1 MMDDRLYIDSIDAM
15 RETDGYETLLS
26 SIRQSFDQAVRDD
39 VTPLFTTDAA
49 DLYTLFLENIP
60 EAARQC
66 YNCSTCRRFVNQFGR
81 LVSINAE
88 SGKQTAIMWSG
99 QVPEFFQQAVATIKS
114 KVEAANITGVFVT
127 DKTELGCAKTGIWTH
142 MAVDVPKKIIY
153 KGRIGTTFQ
162 EAARKAEDYKV
173 LRSSIAKYPQKD
185 VETAVNLLRS
195 DALYRGEQILP
206 MAEWFLETIKLAHGK
221 ADANNI
227 LWYRAASAPRG
238 FCHIPAGMVG
248 TLLDDIMEGYS
259 VSAIKDRFNEKMHP
273 LQYQRP
279 QAAPTAG
286 NVKRAEEIVAK
297 LGLEKSL
304 ERRYAHL
311 DEVQA
316 IWKPVKE
323 DSSQRDK
330 GILLEKTT
338 AFGGVFA
345 GIPIKKKRSEDKY
358 QMEAP
363 ETVITFE
370 KFRRTVLTSAEKME
384 LLVTDH
390 NDSYAA
396 LLTAAHSDAPP
407 IIQWDREDERNPFS
421 WYLYI
426 NGSSCE
432 QWNLSPGWNAVTA
445 VVLQPNM
452 WSGRPCGF
460 NTNGAMFIVEGAK
473 DLKGPSSACL
483 FPNFLKGELYE
494 VRATIEAYSNNTKLV
509 GNEDADACGLLIQ
522 SSSKNL
528 SVKLRVTTDV
538 GVALYKIDRWD

>member
-1 MMDDRLYIDSIDAM
+1 MMDDRLYIDSIEAR

-26 SIRQSFDQAVRDD
+26 GIRQSFDQAMRDD
-39 VTPLFTTDAA
+39 ATPLFTTDAA

-60 EAARQC
+60 EEDRQC
-66 YNCSTCRRFVNQFGR
+66 YNCNTCRRFVNQFGR

-88 SGKQTAIMWSG
+88 SGQQTAIMWSG
-99 QVPEFFQQAVATIKS
+99 QVPEFFRQAVAAIKA
-114 KVEAANITGVFVT
+114 KAEAANITGVFVT
-127 DKTELGCAKTGIWTH
+127 DKTELGCARTGIWKH
-142 MAVDVPKKIIY
+142 MAVEVPKKIIY

-195 DALYRGEQILP
+195 DALYRGEQILQ
-206 MAEWFLETIKLAHGK
+206 MAEWFLETIKLAQGK
-221 ADANNI
+221 ANADNL

-238 FCHIPAGMVG
+238 FCHIPASMVG
-248 TLLDDIMEGYS
+248 TLLEDIMEGYS
-259 VSAIKDRFNEKMHP
+259 ISAIKDRFNEKMHP

-297 LGLEKSL
+297 LGLKKSL
-304 ERRYAHL
+304 ERRYARL

-316 IWKPVKE
+316 IWKPVN
-323 DSSQRDK
+323 
-330 GILLEKTT
+330 EKTT
-338 AFGGVFA
+338 AVGGVFA
-345 GIPIKKKRSEDKY
+345 GIPIKKKRSEAKN
-358 QMEAP
+358 QIEAP

-370 KFRRTVLTSAEKME
+370 KFRRTVLPSAEKME
-384 LLVTDH
+384 LLVSNQ

-396 LLTAAHSDAPP
+396 FLTAVHFDAPP
-407 IIQWDREDERNPFS
+407 IIQWDWEDERNPFS
-421 WYLYI
+421 WYLYT
-426 NGSSCE
+426 NGSSCG
-432 QWNLSPGWNAVTA
+432 QWNLSSGWNAVTA

-460 NTNGAMFIVEGAK
+460 ATNGAMFVLKGAK

-483 FPNFLKGELYE
+483 FPNFLRGELYE
-494 VRATIEAYSNNTKLV
+494 VRATIEAYSNNTRLM